1 MKLATFMCGAALAT
15 AALTVP
21 AAAAGE
27 FDGVTVN
34 ILTQNGPAIA
44 EPMQRRAPEFEKLT
58 GAKVNVITV
67 PFSDIYQK
75 LLTDWASG
83 TNSIDAAVFAPQWM
97 VDYAGAGYL
106 EDLTDRIAADKNL
119 KEDDVAGF
127 FRDFSQKYNGKTY
140 MMTFDGDFHM
150 IYYRTDVLEKAGKK
164 PPKTWD
170 DYLDIAKTVHGQDY
184 NGDGTPD
191 YGSCIGKKRNAQG
204 YWFITSVAGG
214 FIQTKG
220 TSEGA
225 FFDTKDMKP
234 LIDNEGFRKALEIYK
249 ETSKYGPPDELN
261 LDVSDT
267 RTLFVTGRCALSM
280 DWGDIGSMAADPSM
294 SKVQNKVGAAIL
306 LGTDKVVD
314 RATGKLVQCDATT
327 CPHAKDGLNHAPFAA
342 FGGWGGGINAKANP
356 KTKDAAYAFFSYLS
370 QPEQSNVDV
379 TKGATGFNPY
389 RMSQLSDMSLWE
401 KSGMSKEAAENYL
414 GAIRASLDSPNM
426 ILDLRV
432 PQNQRYQQVVLD
444 TAVARYLAGELDV
457 DQTVAAIVEGWN
469 EVNEELGTDAQ
480 LAAYKATIGAK

>member
-1 MKLATFMCGAALAT
+1 MKLATLMCGAALAT
-15 AALTVP
+15 AAMTVP

-34 ILTQNGPAIA
+34 ILTQTGPAIA

-75 LLTDWASG
+75 VLTDWASG

-106 EDLTDRIAADKNL
+106 EDLTDRIAADKDL

-127 FRDFSQKYNGKTY
+127 FRDFSQKYGGKTY

-170 DYLDIAKTVHGQDY
+170 DYIDIAKTVHGQDY
-184 NGDGTPD
+184 NADGTPD

-370 QPEQSNVDV
+370 QPAQSNVDV

-401 KSGMSKEAAENYL
+401 KAGMSKEAAENYL

-426 ILDLRV
+426 ILDLRI